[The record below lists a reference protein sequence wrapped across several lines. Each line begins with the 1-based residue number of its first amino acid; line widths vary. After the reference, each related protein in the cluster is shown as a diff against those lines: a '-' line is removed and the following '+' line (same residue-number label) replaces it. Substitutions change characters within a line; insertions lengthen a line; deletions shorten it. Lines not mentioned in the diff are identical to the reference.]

1 MECCRYL
8 VLNLI
13 IIWSSLTQFLHISEL
28 FIYFYYCWDLIYN
41 SKQSKRHFISSFD
54 ESEVLGLTV
63 LYNSYIGLKQ
73 KAVKGIIYRL
83 E

>member
-1 MECCRYL
+1 MNSFD
-8 VLNLI
+8 VFVI
-13 IIWSSLTQFLHISEL
+13 KGFTV
-28 FIYFYYCWDLIYN
+28 YN
-41 SKQSKRHFISSFD
+41 SKQSKQHFIRSFD
-54 ESEVLGLTV
+54 EPKVLGLTV